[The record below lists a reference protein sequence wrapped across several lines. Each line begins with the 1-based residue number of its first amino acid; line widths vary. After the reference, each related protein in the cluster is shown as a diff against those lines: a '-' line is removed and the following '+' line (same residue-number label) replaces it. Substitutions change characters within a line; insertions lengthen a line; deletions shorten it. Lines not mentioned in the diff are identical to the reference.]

1 MIQNRFVAIV
11 AGDDYKTLLK
21 KYDLNNNCENTVVF
35 KLKDAEKIRNI
46 YIATHEQLLKDDNL
60 SSFERNLLTDEL
72 NIAKSQ
78 SPQEFYYDLTCDY
91 DYDDEGNAITDKN
104 LFGKYSSYAI
114 GQVFSVP
121 FTLKNGK
128 TSFSAKKGEVDWS
141 KMHLANKGIYEAA
154 WDMVMEGKT
163 PSNEEETIIYENMK
177 NRTQYFQSFGNR
189 ETYVASNTAFWGYA
203 FLSEDVEWIDM
214 EEHEQFSWIMQFYD
228 LFIKPLP
235 DDTILTIIECRK

>member
-1 MIQNRFVAIV
+1 
-11 AGDDYKTLLK
+11 
-21 KYDLNNNCENTVVF
+21 
-35 KLKDAEKIRNI
+35 
-46 YIATHEQLLKDDNL
+46 
-60 SSFERNLLTDEL
+60 
-72 NIAKSQ
+72 
-78 SPQEFYYDLTCDY
+78 
-91 DYDDEGNAITDKN
+91 
-104 LFGKYSSYAI
+104 
-114 GQVFSVP
+114 
-121 FTLKNGK
+121 
-128 TSFSAKKGEVDWS
+128 
-141 KMHLANKGIYEAA
+141 
-154 WDMVMEGKT
+154 MVMEGKT